1 MQNSFST
8 TFYINLAA
16 FNNFQ
21 KLIKQQQKLLQLIM
35 PGQLAW
41 RDRLVIKPLH
51 NTANGGGG
59 GGGRCQWKR
68 TMFWSDTTVFAA
80 VCVLSGVNAK
90 RQTRPKSTLN
100 KSLSTG
106 LNLFPTSSWAHFA
119 ASLSLFFPPQSKAI
133 KWLVGCFYAF
143 FVSFSLNC
151 QLHHFSRFQCSAP
164 SSRST

>member
-59 GGGRCQWKR
+59 GRCQWKR
-68 TMFWSDTTVFAA
+68 TMFWSDTTVFAL
-80 VCVLSGVNAK
+80 VCVPSGVNAK

-119 ASLSLFFPPQSKAI
+119 ASLSLF
-133 KWLVGCFYAF
+133 
-143 FVSFSLNC
+143 
-151 QLHHFSRFQCSAP
+151 P
-164 SSRST
+164 SSSVEVNQVAAFMHFCFVPTE